1 MGDHFTEAKLISLA
15 YAYEQR
21 THIRDTVVPYIEP
34 MMELS
39 DVVKR
44 R

>member
-34 MMELS
+34 STELS